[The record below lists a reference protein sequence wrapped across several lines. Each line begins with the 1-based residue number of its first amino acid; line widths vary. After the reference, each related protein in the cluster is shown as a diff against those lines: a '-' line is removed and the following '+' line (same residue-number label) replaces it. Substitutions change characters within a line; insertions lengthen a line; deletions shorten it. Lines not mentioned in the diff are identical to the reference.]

1 MLPSLSRYAYLN
13 ARIKALY
20 SFLLPE
26 KELRALSA
34 AATREDLINILK
46 TSPYHRLFN
55 DPEVIS
61 QPRRL
66 EKELYLYDI
75 RLHRKI
81 ESWSRGVVR
90 EMVFALL
97 GRYDLQNFKALLRLW
112 FQPQI
117 REGEV
122 DYLIREKICYPL
134 EIEPVLASRSLEEL
148 IGKLSSTPYPA
159 SLSRAAAEFREAKT
173 LFPLE
178 AALDQDYYHRLR
190 QAVERLPSSDR
201 RVASRLIG
209 VGIDIEN
216 IQWLIRGRRYYQLP
230 PGELL
235 RYLIPNG
242 YRLHTD
248 LFRGMFLREEKED
261 TFSRLGIRAYESLR
275 PLLSSRLE
283 PEEFSLLEEGLRDIM
298 MREARVSFRRFPFTI
313 ATVISFLIFKRAETE
328 KLVNLI
334 YRGER
339 PQYAETG

>member
-13 ARIKALY
+13 ARIKALN

-26 KELRALSA
+26 KELRDLSA
-34 AATREDLINILK
+34 AATRPELINILRS
-46 TSPYHRLFN
+46 SPYQQILT
-55 DPEVIS
+55 DPEAAS
-61 QPRRL
+61 HPRRL

-75 RLHRKI
+75 HLHQKI
-81 ESWSRGVVR
+81 EGWSRGVVR
-90 EMVFALL
+90 EMVFTLL
-97 GRYDLQNFKALLRLW
+97 GRYDLQNFKGLLRLW
-112 FQPQI
+112 FQPQV

-134 EIEPVLASRSLEEL
+134 EMEPILAARSLEEL

-159 SLSRAAAEFREAKT
+159 PLNEAAAEFREKKT

-178 AALDQDYYHRLR
+178 AALDQDYYRRLGR
-190 QAVERLPSSDR
+190 AVERLPASDR
-201 RVASRLIG
+201 RVAARLIG

-216 IQWLIRGRRYYQLP
+216 IQWLIRGKRYYRLP
-230 PGELL
+230 PRELL

-242 YRLHTD
+242 YRLHPD
-248 LFRGMFLREEKED
+248 LFRGLLAREGKEEI
-261 TFSRLGIRAYESLR
+261 FSRLGIRAYESLR

-298 MREARVSFRRFPFTI
+298 MREARASFRRFPFTI

-328 KLVNLI
+328 KLTNLI
-334 YRGER
+334 YRRER
-339 PQYAETG
+339 YRYAETG